1 MWGGI
6 EGSFHEANARFYEN
20 IVGRSREYWEFYYPQ
35 FQKAFPFFKD
45 IKMDEFYR
53 AMNAVHPSLRR
64 IGADEV
70 TYSLHV
76 ILRYELER
84 DYFSGK
90 IGTEDL
96 NIAWNDKYKKY
107 LGVCPENDTEGILQD
122 MHWAGDYIGYFQ
134 SYALGNIL

>member
-1 MWGGI
+1 
-6 EGSFHEANARFYEN
+6 
-20 IVGRSREYWEFYYPQ
+20 
-35 FQKAFPFFKD
+35 
-45 IKMDEFYR
+45 MDEFYR
-53 AMNAVHPSLRR
+53 AMNTVRPSLRR

-96 NIAWNDKYKKY
+96 NIAWSDKYKKY
-107 LGVCPENDTEGILQD
+107 HSDKHRQKQKACSAALVITRAVFYIFRCQSCAMLNAVDTL
-122 MHWAGDYIGYFQ
+122 MLCTVVHKCSF
-134 SYALGNIL
+134 NILHL

>member
-1 MWGGI
+1 
-6 EGSFHEANARFYEN
+6 
-20 IVGRSREYWEFYYPQ
+20 
-35 FQKAFPFFKD
+35 
-45 IKMDEFYR
+45 MDEFYR
-53 AMNAVHPSLRR
+53 AMNTVRPSLRR

-122 MHWAGDYIGYFQ
+122 FIGLETILDI
-134 SYALGNIL
+134 SKVMLGNIYEGQIRRHYYQRFRICMSRYATESLTG